1 MIILGS
7 LLVIFGH
14 RLILLA
20 GVHACFAL
28 PVFVGV
34 TIGIWAFHTGAGML
48 GSIATGPVAGSATF
62 GVAQLALALAPWAW
76 LRLLIHPSLHR
87 ARDPRRL

>member
-1 MIILGS
+1 M
-7 LLVIFGH
+7 
-14 RLILLA
+14 
-20 GVHACFAL
+20 
-28 PVFVGV
+28 
-34 TIGIWAFHTGAGML
+34 
-48 GSIATGPVAGSATF
+48 AGSATF